1 MTRAAHVVAAALVMA
16 LTSGAR
22 EMVAHAQEPAAE
34 EKPLDEKLLD
44 GTAVRYYAPEIGGA
58 SKPRFLNQRVL
69 AFQANVEAKV
79 EDPANVGTQ
88 DRHVRSA
95 MDRLVVEGILAA
107 LPLDHPPDARELA
120 TLVALLRA
128 GVAERIGGESVLDAA
143 GAAQGLA
150 PEEIERIYMVRA
162 RAALY
167 ADRSLSPLLYPSEEQ
182 LREVFRTAPHPF
194 RGQRFE
200 GVRTRLGAWFV
211 EERLRVVEGA
221 FLQSARSRIRVV
233 PVRR

>member
-1 MTRAAHVVAAALVMA
+1 VRLARATLAAILAAAFLGGDA
-16 LTSGAR
+16 RADPASGA
-22 EMVAHAQEPAAE
+22 EGEVA
-34 EKPLDEKLLD
+34 LD

-58 SKPRFLNQRVL
+58 SRPRFFTQRVL
-69 AFQANVEAKV
+69 AFQATIEAKI

-88 DRHVRSA
+88 DRHVRAA

-107 LPLDHPPDARELA
+107 LPLDHPPDARDLA

-128 GVAERIGGESVLDAA
+128 GVAERIGGENVLDAA
-143 GAAQGLA
+143 GAAEGLA
-150 PEEIERIYMVRA
+150 PAEIDAIYTQRA

-167 ADRSLSPLLYPSEEQ
+167 ADRSLSPLLYPSEEK

-200 GVRTRLGAWFV
+200 EVRARLGAWFV
-211 EERLRVVEGA
+211 EERLRAVEGA
-221 FLQSARSRIRVV
+221 FLQSARSRIRVIAAG
-233 PVRR
+233 R

>member
-1 MTRAAHVVAAALVMA
+1 MPVPVRMNGRSLVFVVGLTVTAFSSDAARA
-16 LTSGAR
+16 
-22 EMVAHAQEPAAE
+22 EEPLE
-34 EKPLDEKLLD
+34 EKPLD
-44 GTAVRYYAPEIGGA
+44 GTAVRYHAPEIGGA
-58 SKPRFLNQRVL
+58 AKPRFLTQRVL

-79 EDPANVGTQ
+79 EDSANVGTQ

-95 MDRLVVEGILAA
+95 MDRLVVEGVLAA

-120 TLVALLRA
+120 ALVALLRG
-128 GVAERIGGESVLDAA
+128 GVAERIGGEGILDAV

-150 PEEIERIYMVRA
+150 PQEIEAIYTVRA
-162 RAALY
+162 RAAVY

-200 GVRTRLGAWFV
+200 EVRMRLGAWFV

-221 FLQSARSRIRVV
+221 FLQSARSRIRVI